1 MKLSLLFIFVLSAT
15 TGLCQSDSVNIS
27 SPSAESKL
35 NELLAETKKV
45 KTLVEEQGK
54 FVKSYMSKDSLV
66 YINLFNDYVKAQS
79 EFDEW
84 IEFYVLEFNSSMKN
98 KKYEIN
104 TAKLESIINRS
115 ISSAHIFVTRVNEN
129 KSYSLKGVPIAT
141 IIAGADYIKKA
152 YDLYKEFRNSKREH
166 RNAIVKELED
176 KLQKYKIKSFSE
188 L

>member
-1 MKLSLLFIFVLSAT
+1 M
-15 TGLCQSDSVNIS
+15 CQQDSVNQS
-27 SPSAESKL
+27 SSSAESKL

-54 FVKSYMSKDSLV
+54 FVKTYMSKDSLF
-66 YINLFNDYVKAQS
+66 YINAFNNYVKAQS

-98 KKYEIN
+98 KKYEMN
-104 TAKLESIINRS
+104 TSKLENIINRS
-115 ISSAHIFVTRVNEN
+115 ISSANTFVTYVNEN
-129 KSYSLKGVPIAT
+129 KTYARKGIPIAT
-141 IIAGADYIKKA
+141 VIAGADYIKKA